1 MAQLYRFH
9 GGLPLDGRKGR
20 LPSEPI
26 RTVPLPGL
34 LCLPLR
40 MHARGR
46 LEPCVVLGQRVRRF
60 EVLARPED
68 SGGACLNAPA
78 AGVIEAIE
86 ARGLPHAP
94 GEVDL
99 AILLRVDAED
109 PLAALPFT
117 PIEDWPERSP
127 VELRARLVEAGV
139 AGLGG
144 AVFPTADKL
153 AEPCD
158 TLILNG
164 AECEPYIAC
173 DERLLA
179 ECAED
184 VLRGGLLLR
193 HVLGAQRVQV
203 AIEDS
208 MAPAREA
215 LIEALALIDSN
226 ALELIEVPTRYPQG
240 GERQLIEVLTGREVP
255 LGGLPQDLGIVV
267 HNVGTAAAAWRA
279 VVHGEALVDR
289 IVSVTGPGVVEPAN
303 WRVAL
308 GTPIADLIAASGG
321 YTDSAQRLVMG
332 GGMMGVSLPDDGF
345 PVVKAS
351 TCVLVLDAASV
362 RPIEAALPC
371 IRCGDCAAV
380 CPPRLL
386 PQLLHETL
394 RSDDIEDAAQLGLVA
409 CIECGLCDL
418 ACPSHIPLVQGFRA
432 GKTRL
437 RIARR
442 KTLDASQARERYE
455 ARALRLEREKEELAA
470 RRAEAGKQA
479 ASRATI
485 AAAIAK
491 AKAKARTAAKP
502 AEPTREDEAP

>member
-26 RTVPLPGL
+26 RTAPLPGL

-46 LEPCVVLGQRVRRF
+46 LEPCVVLGQCVRRF

-99 AILLRVDAED
+99 AILLRVDADD
-109 PLAALPFT
+109 PLASLPFA
-117 PIEDWPERSP
+117 PIEDWSERSAA
-127 VELRARLVEAGV
+127 ELRARLVEAGV

-153 AEPCD
+153 AQPCE

-164 AECEPYIAC
+164 AECEPWIAC

-179 ECAED
+179 ERAEE
-184 VLRGGLLLR
+184 VLRGSLLLR
-193 HVLGAQRVQV
+193 HVLGAQRVLV

-215 LIEALALIDSN
+215 LIAALALIDTDTLHF
-226 ALELIEVPTRYPQG
+226 AEVPTRYPQG

-255 LGGLPQDLGIVV
+255 QDGLPQDLGIVV

-279 VVHGEALVDR
+279 IVHGEALVER

-308 GTPIADLIAASGG
+308 GTSIADLVAASGG

-345 PVVKAS
+345 PIVKAS
-351 TCVLVLDAASV
+351 TCVLVLDALSA
-362 RPIEAALPC
+362 RPAVNALPC
-371 IRCGDCAAV
+371 IRCGDCAEV

-386 PQLLHETL
+386 PQLLHESL
-394 RSDDIEDAAQLGLVA
+394 RSDDIEDAAKLALEA

-418 ACPSHIPLVQGFRA
+418 ACPSHIPLVQGFRD

-437 RIARR
+437 RVARR
-442 KTLDASQARERYE
+442 KALEASEARERYE
-455 ARALRLEREKEELAA
+455 ARAERLEREKEALAA

-479 ASRATI
+479 SSRAAI
-485 AAAIAK
+485 AAAIAR
-491 AKAKARTAAKP
+491 AKARSATKP
-502 AEPTREDEAP
+502 AEPAREDEAP

>member
-26 RTVPLPGL
+26 RTAPLPGL

-99 AILLRVDAED
+99 AILLRVDADD
-109 PLAALPFT
+109 PLAALPFA
-117 PIEDWPERSP
+117 PIGDWSERSAA
-127 VELRARLVEAGV
+127 ELRARLVEAGV

-153 AEPCD
+153 AQPCE

-164 AECEPYIAC
+164 AECEPWIAC

-179 ECAED
+179 ERAEE
-184 VLRGGLLLR
+184 VLRGSLLLR
-193 HVLGAQRVQV
+193 HVLGAQRVLV

-215 LIEALALIDSN
+215 LIAALALIDTDTLHF
-226 ALELIEVPTRYPQG
+226 AEVPTRYPQG

-255 LGGLPQDLGIVV
+255 IGGLPQDLGIVV

-279 VVHGEALVDR
+279 IVHGEALVER

-308 GTPIADLIAASGG
+308 GTSIADLVAASGG

-345 PVVKAS
+345 PIVKAS
-351 TCVLVLDAASV
+351 TCVLVLDAASA
-362 RPIEAALPC
+362 RPVAAALPC
-371 IRCGDCAAV
+371 IRCGDCAEV

-386 PQLLHETL
+386 PQLLHESL
-394 RSDDIEDAAQLGLVA
+394 RSDDIEDAAKLGLEA

-418 ACPSHIPLVQGFRA
+418 ACPSHIPLVQGFRD

-437 RIARR
+437 RVARR
-442 KTLDASQARERYE
+442 KALEASEARERYE
-455 ARALRLEREKEELAA
+455 ARAERLEREKEELAA

-479 ASRATI
+479 SSRAAI
-485 AAAIAK
+485 AAAIAR
-491 AKAKARTAAKP
+491 AKARSATKP
-502 AEPTREDEAP
+502 AEPAREDEAP

>member
-26 RTVPLPGL
+26 RTAPLPGL

-99 AILLRVDAED
+99 AILLRVDADD
-109 PLAALPFT
+109 PLAALPFD
-117 PIEDWPERSP
+117 PIEDWSERSAA
-127 VELRARLVEAGV
+127 ELRARLVEAGV

-153 AEPCD
+153 AQPCE

-164 AECEPYIAC
+164 AECEPWIAC

-179 ECAED
+179 ERAEE
-184 VLRGGLLLR
+184 VLRGSLLLR
-193 HVLGAQRVQV
+193 HVLGAQRVLV

-215 LIEALALIDSN
+215 LIAALALIDTDTLHF
-226 ALELIEVPTRYPQG
+226 AEVPTRYPQG

-255 LGGLPQDLGIVV
+255 IGGLPQDLGIVV

-279 VVHGEALVDR
+279 IVHGEALVER

-308 GTPIADLIAASGG
+308 GTPIAELIAASGG

-345 PVVKAS
+345 PIVKAS
-351 TCVLVLDAASV
+351 TCVLVLDAASA
-362 RPIEAALPC
+362 RPVAAALPC
-371 IRCGDCAAV
+371 IRCGDCAEV

-386 PQLLHETL
+386 PQLLHESL
-394 RSDDIEDAAQLGLVA
+394 RSDDIEDAAKLALEA

-418 ACPSHIPLVQGFRA
+418 ACPSHIPLVQGFRD

-437 RIARR
+437 RVARR
-442 KTLDASQARERYE
+442 KAFEASEARERYE
-455 ARALRLEREKEELAA
+455 ARAERLEREKEALAA

-479 ASRATI
+479 SSRAAI
-485 AAAIAK
+485 AAAIAR
-491 AKAKARTAAKP
+491 AKARSATKP
-502 AEPTREDEAP
+502 AEPAREDEAP

>member
-26 RTVPLPGL
+26 RTAPLPGL

-46 LEPCVVLGQRVRRF
+46 LQPCVVPGQRVRRF

-68 SGGACLNAPA
+68 SVGACLNAPA
-78 AGVIEAIE
+78 AGVIEALE
-86 ARGLPHAP
+86 TRGLPHAP

-99 AILLRVDAED
+99 SILLRVDGD
-109 PLAALPFT
+109 TPLDALPFAA
-117 PIEDWPERSP
+117 IEDWPERGP
-127 VELRARLVEAGV
+127 DELRARLVEAGV

-153 AEPCD
+153 LQPCD

-164 AECEPYIAC
+164 AECEPWIAC

-179 ECAED
+179 ERAED

-193 HVLGAQRVQV
+193 HVLGAQRVRV

-208 MAPAREA
+208 MTAAREA
-215 LIEALALIDSN
+215 LIMALARVD
-226 ALELIEVPTRYPQG
+226 ADVLELVEVPTRYPQG

-255 LGGLPQDLGIVV
+255 QDGLPQDLGIVV

-279 VVHGEALVDR
+279 VVHGEALVER

-308 GTPIADLIAASGG
+308 GTPIADVIAASGG
-321 YTDSAQRLVMG
+321 YTDRAQRLVMG

-345 PVVKAS
+345 PIVKAS
-351 TCVLVLDAASV
+351 TCVLVLDAASA
-362 RPIEAALPC
+362 RPVESALPC
-371 IRCGDCAAV
+371 IRCGDCAEV

-386 PQLLHETL
+386 PQLLHESL
-394 RSDDIEDAAQLGLVA
+394 RSDDIEDAAGLALEA

-418 ACPSHIPLVQGFRA
+418 ACPSHIPLVQGFRE

-437 RIARR
+437 RVARR
-442 KTLDASQARERYE
+442 KVLDAKEARERHE
-455 ARALRLEREKEELAA
+455 ARALRLEREKEALAA

-479 ASRATI
+479 ASRA
-485 AAAIAK
+485 AIATAI
-491 AKAKARTAAKP
+491 AKAKARTALKP
-502 AEPTREDEAP
+502 GESAREDEAP

>member
-20 LPSEPI
+20 LPIEPI
-26 RTVPLPGL
+26 RTAPLPAR

-46 LEPCVVLGQRVRRF
+46 LAPCVVAGQRVHRF

-68 SGGACLNAPA
+68 SGGACLNAPT

-86 ARGLPHAP
+86 PRGLPHAP
-94 GEVDL
+94 GDIDL
-99 AILLRVDAED
+99 ALVLRVDAD
-109 PLAALPFT
+109 SPFDALPFA
-117 PIEDWPERSP
+117 PIEDWPERGP
-127 VELRARLVEAGV
+127 AELRARLVEAGV

-153 AEPCD
+153 MQACD

-179 ECAED
+179 ERAEE

-193 HVLGAQRVQV
+193 HVLGAQRVLV

-215 LIEALALIDSN
+215 LMAALTRINVDTLQ
-226 ALELIEVPTRYPQG
+226 LVEVPTRYPQG

-255 LGGLPQDLGIVV
+255 IGGLPQDLGIVV

-279 VVHGEALVDR
+279 VVHGEALVER

-308 GTPIADLIAASGG
+308 GTSIADLVAASGG
-321 YTDSAQRLVMG
+321 YTERAQRLVMG

-345 PVVKAS
+345 PIVKAS
-351 TCVLVLDAASV
+351 TCVLVLDSASA
-362 RPIEAALPC
+362 RPVEAALPC
-371 IRCGDCAAV
+371 IRCGDCAEV

-386 PQLLHETL
+386 PQLLHESL
-394 RSDDIEDAAQLGLVA
+394 RSEDIEDAAQLGLEA

-418 ACPSHIPLVQGFRA
+418 ACPSHIPLVQGFRS

-437 RIARR
+437 KLARR
-442 KTLDASQARERYE
+442 KAIDAHQARARYE
-455 ARALRLEREKEELAA
+455 ARAVRLEREKQELAA

-479 ASRATI
+479 ASRAAI

-491 AKAKARTAAKP
+491 AKARSAGKS
-502 AEPTREDEAP
+502 AESAREDEAP

>member
-20 LPSEPI
+20 LPIEPI
-26 RTVPLPGL
+26 RAAPLPAL

-46 LEPCVVLGQRVRRF
+46 LAPCVVAGQRVRRF

-86 ARGLPHAP
+86 PRGLPHAP

-99 AILLRVDAED
+99 AILLRVDGEH
-109 PLAALPFT
+109 PLAALPFA
-117 PIEDWPERSP
+117 PIADWPERSP
-127 VELRARLVEAGV
+127 AELRARLVEAGV

-153 AEPCD
+153 MQPCD

-164 AECEPYIAC
+164 AECEPWIAC

-179 ECAED
+179 ERAEE
-184 VLRGGLLLR
+184 VLRGSLLLR
-193 HVLGAQRVQV
+193 HVLGAQRVLV

-208 MAPAREA
+208 MVPAREA
-215 LIEALALIDSN
+215 LVAALALIDAD

-240 GERQLIEVLTGREVP
+240 GERQLIEVMTGGEVP
-255 LGGLPQDLGIVV
+255 IGGLPQDLGIVV

-279 VVHGEALVDR
+279 VLHGEALVER

-308 GTPIADLIAASGG
+308 GTPIADLVAASGG
-321 YTDSAQRLVMG
+321 YTEHAERLVMG

-345 PVVKAS
+345 PIVKAS
-351 TCVLVLDAASV
+351 TCVLVLDAASA
-362 RPIEAALPC
+362 RPVEAALPC
-371 IRCGDCAAV
+371 IRCGDCAEV

-386 PQLLHETL
+386 PQLLHERL
-394 RSDDIEDAAQLGLVA
+394 RSDDIEDAAQLGLEA

-418 ACPSHIPLVQGFRA
+418 ACPSHIPLVQGFRE

-437 RIARR
+437 RVARR
-442 KTLDASQARERYE
+442 RALDANEARERFE
-455 ARALRLEREKEELAA
+455 ARAARLEREKQELAA

-479 ASRATI
+479 ASRAAI

-491 AKAKARTAAKP
+491 AKARSAGKP
-502 AEPTREDEAP
+502 DESAREDETP